1 MRFLFILA
9 TASLWFVIESN
20 NASGQKNPQIT
31 QIRGKTVEEWIKQ
44 IPSKDP
50 SKGEEAI
57 RTILM
62 FGPDRAM
69 GAVPIVISELKNPG
83 RNLDLKFRVMAV
95 MSLGITIGGA
105 EKPDPQLTSE
115 AVAVLMRFSEDPQA
129 IVRYRA
135 AEALGRLDQD
145 AKRAIPKIIILTK
158 DRTTWE
164 IREAATTALGNIT
177 RHTKV
182 APSDEVFEVL
192 ISRLGDS
199 AFPVR
204 LAAVKSLIWVGT
216 PANPKTKSKE
226 LKALKTCTLTDSDPT
241 IRIWTNMAI
250 MQLQGKGFPFPKLL
264 P

>member
-9 TASLWFVIESN
+9 ASLWFVTGSN
-20 NASGQKNPQIT
+20 SASAQKNPQIN
-31 QIRGKTVEEWIKQ
+31 QIGGKTLEQWIKE

-50 SKGEEAI
+50 SVGEKAI

-69 GAVPIVISELKNPG
+69 DAVPIIISELKNPG

-105 EKPDPQLTSE
+105 EKPVPQLTSE
-115 AVAVLMRFSEDPQA
+115 AVTVLMRFSDDPQA
-129 IVRYRA
+129 VLRYRT

-145 AKRAIPKIIILTK
+145 AKPAIPKIINLTK

-164 IREAATTALGNIT
+164 VREAATTALGYIT
-177 RHTKV
+177 RHPKI
-182 APSDEVFEVL
+182 APSDEVFEAL

-199 AFPVR
+199 ASPVR
-204 LAAVKSLIWVGT
+204 LAAVKSLVWAGT
-216 PANPKTKSKE
+216 PANPKTKAKE
-226 LKALKTCTLTDSDPT
+226 LRALKTYTLKDSDPT